1 MMTIATMDESARSES
16 VDGEQK
22 QAREKQEQAQ
32 EKQDQSREKQV
43 QSQEDQ
49 QKRQQQHYAGIR
61 RRFIRR
67 AQVLAIIGL
76 TLAWMV
82 ELGGESASIYDR
94 GRRRDFVAESM
105 LWDLQNGGTA
115 IGVFPSSRAAIVTRW
130 TDVIYGDQQKW
141 TNEDQLRE
149 LNWIVLMTFT
159 CGAAF
164 LFFTRKGKAC
174 LENYIENGLPG

>member
-1 MMTIATMDESARSES
+1 MMTIATMDESTKSES
-16 VDGEQK
+16 VDWEQK
-22 QAREKQEQAQ
+22 HAQEKQEQAQ
-32 EKQDQSREKQV
+32 E
-43 QSQEDQ
+43 DQ
-49 QKRQQQHYAGIR
+49 QKQQQQHYAGIR

-82 ELGGESASIYDR
+82 ELRGESASVYDR

-130 TDVIYGDQQKW
+130 TDVIYDDQKNW
-141 TNEDQLRE
+141 SNEDQLRE
-149 LNWIVLMTFT
+149 LNWIVLLTFT
-159 CGAAF
+159 AGAAF